1 MRRQR
6 RRKSGKASR
15 LSGKKISG
23 KMIIVICCIIAVIAA
38 TVGIWF
44 CTTGEKSEPS
54 ANNRENN
61 LNLSEN
67 EESQKIGDSEED
79 EESEDKNSSDRAN
92 SSDGADSSDRTN
104 SGNSSGNESGGNV
117 TSADGSDESGRL
129 AITEQDSNTRIEFPY
144 NVSGSNLLI
153 RRIAS
158 YDGRFI
164 EDGSD
169 SDVSG
174 VTVMIVENTGK
185 TQIEYAL
192 ISLNRDGKALQ
203 FEVSAL
209 PAGEMAVVQ
218 ESDKVPFQEGNY
230 TACRASVAEVDDF
243 TMSEDKIRVE
253 ETGEQEI
260 TVTNLTDQ
268 EIPAVRIFYKFYM
281 EDENTYVGGITYT
294 AKITNLQA
302 GDSQI
307 IQPSHYLKDS
317 SRIMMARTYD
327 TAE

>member
-23 KMIIVICCIIAVIAA
+23 KMIVVICCIIVVIAA
-38 TVGIWF
+38 AAAGIWF
-44 CTTGEKSEPS
+44 CTAGKMTEPAANTQEKDSDPTEDGNSQEAGESGENAKSADEDPS
-54 ANNRENN
+54 
-61 LNLSEN
+61 
-67 EESQKIGDSEED
+67 G
-79 EESEDKNSSDRAN
+79 
-92 SSDGADSSDRTN
+92 GGN
-104 SGNSSGNESGGNV
+104 SGNNAGSNAAGAN
-117 TSADGSDESGRL
+117 GSDESERSG
-129 AITEQDSNTRIEFPY
+129 ITAQEGVKGMEFPY
-144 NVSGSNLLI
+144 SIPGSNLLV
-153 RRIAS
+153 RSIAS
-158 YDGRFI
+158 YDGSFI

-174 VTVMIVENTGK
+174 VTVMVVENTGK
-185 TQIEYAL
+185 TQAEYAA

-209 PAGEMAVVQ
+209 PAGGMAVVQ
-218 ESDKVPFQEGNY
+218 ESNKVPFQEGNY
-230 TACRASVAEVDDF
+230 TDCTASVAEVDDF

-253 ETGEQEI
+253 ETGGQEI

-281 EDENTYVGGITYT
+281 KDEDTYVGGITYT
-294 AKITNLQA
+294 AKITDLQA
-302 GDSQI
+302 GDSQV
-307 IQPSHYLKDS
+307 IQPSHYLKGS
-317 SRIMMARTYD
+317 SRIMMVRTYD